1 MKKSAVLF
9 LMMSLLFAGCSNTN
23 GNIVILDDSQNN
35 GHSSLASG
43 DEDDLVAVVHVQTI
57 CFTDRDLNIADY
69 LGLTNESQKEFDK
82 MDDLSLIYEKIE
94 TAGNNHQVSFVD
106 GTNLSE
112 DRIDFSKNKV
122 VLYTTVHNYEA
133 SYFSISNTET
143 SGKNINITLKQRM
156 EISFDPT
163 YSTVGLVYA
172 IVAKTRNVKININ
185 YQMDEN
191 VEVVKKPIVYFYPE
205 KEMDLSVKYVNEDKL
220 LTTYPK
226 YNGGWDIHL
235 NEDGTFV
242 TDANNREYY
251 ALYFDELPNYR
262 CTFEEGFYVNKDNA
276 INFLEEKMDFIGYTN
291 REVDEFMMYWL
302 PILESNK
309 HSLVYFE
316 QTEERNEECPLIF
329 STNPD
334 TLIRTIIHIK
344 KVDGEVNI
352 PEQQLKHYDRK
363 GFVVTDWGGTEY

>member
-1 MKKSAVLF
+1 MKKCAALF
-9 LMMSLLFAGCSNTN
+9 LMMSFLFSGCSSDNGG
-23 GNIVILDDSQNN
+23 GNIVILDESENSNGQSNN
-35 GHSSLASG
+35 NVENITLRI
-43 DEDDLVAVVHVQTI
+43 QTI
-57 CFTDRDLNIADY
+57 CFMDEDLDAANY
-69 LGLTNESQKEFDK
+69 LGLENGGQKTFDK
-82 MDDLSLIYEKIE
+82 MEDLNFIYTRISY
-94 TAGNNHQVSFVD
+94 AQGNNQISFVD
-106 GTNLSE
+106 GDNLKE
-112 DRIDFSKNKV
+112 QDIDFNKQK
-122 VLYTTVHNYEA
+122 VLTYTTVQNRAA
-133 SYFSISNTET
+133 SYFKIDKSNIK
-143 SGKNINITLKQRM
+143 GDKINVTLRELV
-156 EISFDPT
+156 EISFDPMYCT
-163 YSTVGLVYA
+163 IGIVYA
-172 IVAKTRNVKININ
+172 IVPKDRHVEFNVS
-185 YQMDEN
+185 YDRDEESN
-191 VEVVKKPIVYFYPE
+191 MVKKPIVYFYPE

-226 YNGGWDIHL
+226 YNNGWNIHL

-251 ALYFDELPNYR
+251 ALYFDELPNYK
-262 CTFEEGFYVNKDNA
+262 CSFEEGFYVNKDNA
-276 INFLEEKMDFIGYTN
+276 INFLEEKMDYIGYTN

-363 GFVVTDWGGTEY
+363 GFVVTEWGGTEY